1 MTNDLIYLTM
11 ENLSTENR
19 ISDDSKGSNSQK
31 SWKEVT
37 EVDILWKAYET
48 YLDNI
53 IPIPGELPD
62 WISVEAG
69 TKISDISQS
78 LTSKLLKRQ
87 LVF

>member
-1 MTNDLIYLTM
+1 M

-19 ISDDSKGSNSQK
+19 NSNDSKGSDLQRL
-31 SWKEVT
+31 WKEVT

-53 IPIPGELPD
+53 IPLAGELPD
-62 WISVEAG
+62 WLRVEAG
-69 TKISDISQS
+69 TKKSDISQS
-78 LTSKLLKRQ
+78 LVPKLPHRQ